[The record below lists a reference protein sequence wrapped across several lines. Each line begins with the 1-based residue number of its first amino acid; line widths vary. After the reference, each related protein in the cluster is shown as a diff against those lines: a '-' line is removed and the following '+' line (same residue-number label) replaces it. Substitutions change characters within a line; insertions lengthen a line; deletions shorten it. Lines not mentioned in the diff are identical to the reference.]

1 MWGPGCPT
9 GPRAASSK
17 PIGLKCMAASTQ
29 PEPKQHHY
37 VQRAYLEGF
46 ADPDFESR
54 GERCVW
60 TYLPSKLPFRQ
71 KPERIAK
78 RNYYYCFDRENRR
91 QFVFEHT
98 LQKLE
103 DISLPVLRK
112 LRDRS
117 FHIDPEERL
126 TLAGYVA
133 LSYTRVPRFEGVVN
147 RLAMLDTAFRM
158 EKFTSDPENV
168 KLLAREETQKTGK
181 EVTPEELLKTLN
193 AGSVYLTQT
202 NRGWSLEQMIRITM
216 LLQRIIFDMRWVFL
230 IADEGDSGFLTSDN
244 PVAVFDAPTVDVP
257 GTGFLSSPDT
267 YFTFPISRE
276 ICLTAKHLPGPAQRL
291 SRISA
296 AGTRR
301 VNKGTIDRAD
311 TQLYAPFRSQKV
323 QELHD
328 AAVAARGRPKR
339 IMVKQGKIVEE

>member
-1 MWGPGCPT
+1 MSAGAQPG
-9 GPRAASSK
+9 
-17 PIGLKCMAASTQ
+17 
-29 PEPKQHHY
+29 PKQHHY

-46 ADPDFESR
+46 ADRDFESR
-54 GERCVW
+54 GECCLW
-60 TYLPSKLPFRQ
+60 TYVPGKSPFRQ

-91 QFVFEHT
+91 QFIFEHT

-112 LRDRS
+112 LRDHN
-117 FHIDPEERL
+117 FDIDPEERL

-147 RLAMLDTAFRM
+147 RLAMLDTAFKM
-158 EKFTSDPENV
+158 QEFTSVPENV
-168 KLLAREETQKTGK
+168 KLLAREETEKTGK
-181 EVTPEELLKTLN
+181 EVTPEELLNTLN

-202 NRGWSLEQMIRITM
+202 NRGWSLEQMIRIMM
-216 LLQRIIFDMRWVFL
+216 LLQRVIFDMRWSFL
-230 IADEGDSGFLTSDN
+230 IADEEGSGFLTSDN

-276 ICLTAKHLPGPAQRL
+276 ICLMARHPPGSAQRVG
-291 SRISA
+291 RISA
-296 AGTRR
+296 FGIRQ
-301 VNKGTIDRAD
+301 VNKGTISRAD
-311 TQLYAPFRSQKV
+311 TQLYAPFRSRRV

-328 AAVAARGRPKR
+328 AAVMARGTPKR
-339 IMVKQGKIVEE
+339 IMVKRGKIVEE